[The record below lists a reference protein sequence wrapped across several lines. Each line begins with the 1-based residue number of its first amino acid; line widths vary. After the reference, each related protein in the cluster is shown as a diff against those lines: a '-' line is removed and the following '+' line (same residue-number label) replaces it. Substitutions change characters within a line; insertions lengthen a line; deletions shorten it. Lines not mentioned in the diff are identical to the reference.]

1 MSALRVTAGWEI
13 FAVGEWTASMRA
25 KRQPSRT
32 SWSGKLSRTAA
43 IISSARAASTVTREI
58 IANSPPSVA
67 MRLSSTFPPCAA
79 TPLTMSRTMP
89 IRLGPVSDN
98 IHDSPLLLSFILSF
112 IATGVAFS
120 ATAVAAIR
128 YKLWARTTLSPVAA
142 PILTSAPTIDIGAN
156 PRRASHLSPSNAACR

>member
-1 MSALRVTAGWEI
+1 MVWEAKSDGRNHLFGPSCLDGYSGNNWKELMLACGRDAGGHSKD
-13 FAVGEWTASMRA
+13 V
-25 KRQPSRT
+25 
-32 SWSGKLSRTAA
+32 L
-43 IISSARAASTVTREI
+43 
-58 IANSPPSVA
+58 ANSPPSVA